1 MRKDY
6 FRYYKPGCLIT
17 TILFLSVIWG
27 MLIELASKRLED
39 FLFLEPYIQL
49 PVASVFIIGVLKI
62 LDKWGLRIPL
72 LKRMFWIKDI
82 SGRYEGSITYKHF
95 KTKEI
100 ETKDCFLEITQKAS
114 AIKVDTYFDFKD
126 SKEKEKTES
135 NSIVTSIEKDDTGD
149 LSLVFT
155 YQNNGS
161 NVLNLP
167 SYYGTNILRIN
178 YTKDGIF
185 LDGTYY
191 TNRIPKQTKGEM
203 SVKFISKNLKR
214 KF

>member
-6 FRYYKPGCLIT
+6 FRYYKPSYLIT
-17 TILFLSVIWG
+17 TILVASILWG
-27 MLIELASKRLED
+27 LAIDYFSNIFD
-39 FLFLEPYIQL
+39 GLFFEPYIQL
-49 PVASVFIIGVLKI
+49 PTASTVIIGI
-62 LDKWGLRIPL
+62 FIMIDKWGLQIPII
-72 LKRMFWIKDI
+72 KRLFWIKDI
-82 SGRYEGSITYKHF
+82 SGRYEGSIEYKHF
-95 KTKEI
+95 KTKKI
-100 ETKDCFLEITQKAS
+100 EKKDCYLEITQKAS
-114 AIKVDTYFDFKD
+114 AIKVDTYFDFKE

-155 YQNNGS
+155 YQNNGN

-167 SYYGTNILRIN
+167 YYYGTNVLRIKK
-178 YTKDGIF
+178 TKTDTF
-185 LDGTYY
+185 LDGIYY
-191 TNRIPKQTKGEM
+191 TNRTPKQTKGEM